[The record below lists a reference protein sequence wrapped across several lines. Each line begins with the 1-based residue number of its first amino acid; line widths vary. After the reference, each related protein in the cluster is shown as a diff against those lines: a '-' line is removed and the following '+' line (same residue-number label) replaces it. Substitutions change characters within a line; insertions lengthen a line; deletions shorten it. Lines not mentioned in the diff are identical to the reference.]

1 MPVEL
6 LTEDVEALVAR
17 DDVDIVVELMGP
29 VEPARRAILA
39 ALEHGKSVVTANKAL
54 LAQSTGKLATA
65 AEKARVDL
73 YFEAAVAGAIP
84 VIRPLTQSLAGDR
97 VLRVAGIVNGTTNY
111 ILSAMSETGASYDD
125 ALAEAGALAT
135 PRPTR
140 PPTSRAMT
148 PRPRPRSW
156 RPSRFTP
163 VQADD
168 VYREGITAVS
178 AEDFAS
184 AKALGCTIK
193 LLSICERITN
203 ADGSEQVSARVY
215 PALVPLTHPLASVNG
230 AFNAVFVEA
239 AAAGQLM
246 FYGQGAG
253 GAPTASAV
261 LGDVVMAARNR
272 VQGGR
277 GPRESKYARLPIA
290 PIGVVPTR
298 YYLSLYVHDKPG
310 VLSKVASEFAN
321 RGVSI
326 AEVRQEG
333 LVDEDGQPIG
343 ARIVVLTHRATDAAL
358 SETVTA
364 LKELDVVSSVASVLH
379 GRNRVMNA
387 PVHRPWPGL
396 IEAYRH
402 RLPDAANW
410 TAVTLL
416 EGGTPL
422 IHAKRI
428 SEMTGCTVHLK
439 VEGLNPT
446 GSFKDRGMT
455 MAVTDAVERGQQAV
469 LCASTGN
476 TSASAAAYAARAGI
490 TCAVLIPQGK
500 IAMGKLAQA
509 VMHGAKIIQID
520 GNFDDCLELAR
531 KLTADYPT
539 ISLVNSVNPVRIEG
553 QKTAA
558 FEIVDALGRAP
569 DVHSLPVGNAGNITA
584 YWKGYN
590 EYHRDGLAETLPR
603 MLGTQAAGAAPLV
616 LGHPVSDR
624 RPSPPRS
631 GSARRPRGTP
641 RSPRAR
647 SPTAGSWP
655 PPTRR
660 SWRPTAWSPAPR
672 ECSSSRRRRPALP
685 GCSSPLPTAGCRGS
699 SVVCTVTGNGLK
711 DPDTALRDIPEVKAV
726 PVDPSAVVAE
736 LGWASAHR
744 DGRSDSS
751 RRAQRSR
758 RRLRFQCQPRPRLRQ
773 HGPGAGDL

>member
-1 MPVEL
+1 MTVAETEKPVGVAVLGLGNVGTEVVRIMEDSAEDLAARIGAPLQLRGIGVRRVAADRGVPVEL
-6 LTEDVEALVAR
+6 LTDDVEALVAR

-29 VEPARRAILA
+29 VEPARQAILA

-125 ALAEAGALAT
+125 ALAEAGALGYAEAD
-135 PRPTR
+135 PTADVEGYDAAAKAAILASIAFHTR
-140 PPTSRAMT
+140 
-148 PRPRPRSW
+148 
-156 RPSRFTP
+156 

-203 ADGSEQVSARVY
+203 TDGSEQVSARVY

-364 LKELDVVSSVASVLH
+364 LKELDVVSSVASVL
-379 GRNRVMNA
+379 RM
-387 PVHRPWPGL
+387 
-396 IEAYRH
+396 
-402 RLPDAANW
+402 
-410 TAVTLL
+410 
-416 EGGTPL
+416 EGT
-422 IHAKRI
+422 
-428 SEMTGCTVHLK
+428 E
-439 VEGLNPT
+439 
-446 GSFKDRGMT
+446 
-455 MAVTDAVERGQQAV
+455 
-469 LCASTGN
+469 
-476 TSASAAAYAARAGI
+476 
-490 TCAVLIPQGK
+490 
-500 IAMGKLAQA
+500 
-509 VMHGAKIIQID
+509 
-520 GNFDDCLELAR
+520 
-531 KLTADYPT
+531 
-539 ISLVNSVNPVRIEG
+539 
-553 QKTAA
+553 
-558 FEIVDALGRAP
+558 
-569 DVHSLPVGNAGNITA
+569 
-584 YWKGYN
+584 
-590 EYHRDGLAETLPR
+590 
-603 MLGTQAAGAAPLV
+603 
-616 LGHPVSDR
+616 
-624 RPSPPRS
+624 
-631 GSARRPRGTP
+631 
-641 RSPRAR
+641 
-647 SPTAGSWP
+647 
-655 PPTRR
+655 
-660 SWRPTAWSPAPR
+660 
-672 ECSSSRRRRPALP
+672 
-685 GCSSPLPTAGCRGS
+685 
-699 SVVCTVTGNGLK
+699 
-711 DPDTALRDIPEVKAV
+711 
-726 PVDPSAVVAE
+726 
-736 LGWASAHR
+736 
-744 DGRSDSS
+744 
-751 RRAQRSR
+751 
-758 RRLRFQCQPRPRLRQ
+758 
-773 HGPGAGDL
+773 